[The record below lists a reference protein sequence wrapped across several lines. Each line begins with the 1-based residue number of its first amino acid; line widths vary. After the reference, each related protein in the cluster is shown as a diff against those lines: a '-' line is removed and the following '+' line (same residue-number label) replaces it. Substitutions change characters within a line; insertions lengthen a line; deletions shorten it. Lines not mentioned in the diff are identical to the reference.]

1 MINQIERLQKK
12 LSITLAALE
21 EISKSEEKIKL
32 GCLVYSDATCDAKIA
47 RKALKD
53 IGHYVSC

>member
-53 IGHYVSC
+53 IGH

>member
-1 MINQIERLQKK
+1 MMNQIERLQKK

-32 GCLVYSDATCDAKIA
+32 G
-47 RKALKD
+47 
-53 IGHYVSC
+53 